1 MASDTRERKEG
12 FMEGVI
18 CGADVFKA
26 VEAIFKARDTFALH
40 TLPKSSLPRMK
51 RQR

>member
-1 MASDTRERKEG
+1 
-12 FMEGVI
+12 MEGVI
-18 CGADVFKA
+18 CGGADVFKA
-26 VEAIFKARDTFALH
+26 VKAIFKARDTFVLH